1 MSGSGSERR
10 QHARRPARFPL
21 YVALAGEL
29 YHKMVSV
36 EAKDISN
43 GGLAFETKT
52 GLPEGSRSTV
62 MLGKL
67 DGMPATAHIEARI
80 VHCRPLGDGETFTVG
95 VKFEQFVDISTDQ
108 LLAYVTRED

>member
-1 MSGSGSERR
+1 MSERGAERR
-10 QHARRPARFPL
+10 QHPRKPARFPL

-29 YHKMVSV
+29 YHKTVSV
-36 EAKDISN
+36 EARDLSN

-52 GLPEGSRSTV
+52 GLPDGARATV

-80 VHCRPLGDGETFTVG
+80 VHCRPEPDGESFTVG
-95 VKFEQFVDISTDQ
+95 VKFEEFVDVTTEQ
-108 LLAYVTRED
+108 LLAYVTRD

>member
-1 MSGSGSERR
+1 MSGTPADRR
-10 QHARRPARFPL
+10 AHPRRAARFPL

-36 EAKDISN
+36 DARDVSN

-52 GLPEGSRSTV
+52 GLPPGARATI

-67 DGMPATAHIEARI
+67 EGMASTAHIEAKV
-80 VHCRPLGDGETFTVG
+80 VHCRPLGDGETFTIG
-95 VKFEQFVDISTDQ
+95 VEFVEFVEITSDQ
-108 LLAYVTRED
+108 LLAYVTRDA